1 MKTIVW
7 AGVVLLFAASTT
19 TVRADEWSKTYTVV
33 GKPELRVDTN
43 DGSVSVTTWD
53 RNAIEAR
60 VSTEGWRIGPDEVR
74 IRESQS
80 GVSVDLDVHVPNRH
94 EWGIGGH
101 RRVSIELKV
110 PHEDSLDIRTGDG
123 NISLED
129 VKGDVRL
136 HSGDGRIEGTGL
148 DGSLEARSGDGNIR
162 VRGRFDVIRLET
174 GDGQISAEAESG
186 SKMGS
191 EWSARSGDGSITLRV
206 PGDLNAQL
214 DLHTGDG
221 HITLDFPVTVSGS
234 MSHSTIRGQLNAGG
248 PTLSVHTGDGSIRLE
263 KL

>member
-1 MKTIVW
+1 MKMM
-7 AGVVLLFAASTT
+7 VLTGFVFLFVSGTA
-19 TVRADEWSKTYTVV
+19 TVRADDWSKTYTVT

-43 DGSVSVTTWD
+43 DGNVSVTTWD
-53 RNAIEAR
+53 RDKIEAR
-60 VSTEGWRIGPDEVR
+60 VSTEGWRIGPDDVR

-80 GVSVDLDVHVPNRH
+80 GARVDLDVHVPNSH
-94 EWGIGGH
+94 WSIGVH

-110 PHEDSLDIRTGDG
+110 PREDNVAIHTGDG

-129 VKGDVRL
+129 VKGDLRL
-136 HSGDGRIEGTGL
+136 RSGDGRIEGTGL
-148 DGSLEARSGDGNIR
+148 DGSLEAKSGDGNIR
-162 VRGRFDVIRLET
+162 VRGRFDMIQLET
-174 GDGQISAEAESG
+174 GDGQINAEAGSG
-186 SKMGS
+186 SKMAS
-191 EWSARSGDGSITLRV
+191 DWSARSGDGSINLRV

-234 MSHSTIRGQLNAGG
+234 VSRSTIRGQLNGGG
-248 PTLSVHTGDGSIRLE
+248 PTLTVHTGDGSIRLE